1 MVAVIQGLKLLAF
14 EAGDVI
20 LSQGER
26 GESLYMLTAGRV
38 KAFVRGGDGR
48 QSAVGEL
55 SEGAFFGEMS
65 ILTGQPRSATIV
77 AASRCELLELDRA
90 TLDAITRD
98 HPRVW
103 DVLREFAARRAR
115 RTPSS

>member
-1 MVAVIQGLKLLAF
+1 VIQGLRLLAF

-26 GESLYMLTAGRV
+26 GDSLYMLAAGRV
-38 KAFVRGGDGR
+38 KVFVRGADGK
-48 QSAVGEL
+48 QAAVGEL
-55 SEGAFFGEMS
+55 SEGAFFGEIS
-65 ILTGQPRSATIV
+65 ILTGRPRSATIV

-103 DVLREFAARRAR
+103 DVMREFAARRAR
-115 RTPSS
+115 RS